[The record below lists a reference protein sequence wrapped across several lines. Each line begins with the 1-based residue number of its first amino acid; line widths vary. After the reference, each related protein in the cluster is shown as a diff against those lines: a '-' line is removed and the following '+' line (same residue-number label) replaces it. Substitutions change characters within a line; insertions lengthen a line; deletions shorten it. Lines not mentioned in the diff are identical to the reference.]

1 MIPNFFRIVS
11 LLFLLPILAGC
22 AIGVPQ
28 NRGEF
33 VNMYKDARLFG
44 KAEHVTINRPAK
56 AVVADINAFS
66 QKCLNVRVVDP
77 PNFSLKE
84 AGGSTTFRPKI
95 EKIGNDLTALSLQEE
110 YNDRPMSG
118 APQDGLYTLVAEI
131 RSAGKNKTELDIYHA
146 RRGKIADPLKQWADG
161 DRCLCPSL
169 KRGW

>member
-1 MIPNFFRIVS
+1 LTPNFFRSVS

-28 NRGEF
+28 NRQEF

-56 AVVADINAFS
+56 AVVADVKEFS
-66 QKCLNVRVVDP
+66 RKCLNVRIVDA
-77 PNFSLKE
+77 PNFSLQE
-84 AGGSTTFRPKI
+84 AGGPTTFRPKI

-110 YNDRPMSG
+110 YNDRPMPG
-118 APQDGLYTLVAEI
+118 APHEGLYTLVAEI
-131 RSAGKNKTELDIYHA
+131 RPAGKNQTELDIYHA

-161 DRCLCPSL
+161 DRCPCPSL